1 MQRNPAPVT
10 TPVTLHAV
18 HIPTDREITAAFA
31 TRVHH
36 RRDEL
41 GLSLRA
47 LALRS
52 GVSHTMA
59 WAVEGRDR
67 HVSLVNAVK
76 LSIALESPLT
86 SLLEPVPCHVCLGH
100 PQPGM
105 TCNSCHRTTA
115 LT

>member
-1 MQRNPAPVT
+1 MQRKSATVT
-10 TPVTLHAV
+10 EPVTLHAA

-31 TRVHH
+31 IRVHH

-59 WAVEGRDR
+59 WAVEGSGR

-76 LSIALESPLT
+76 LSYALQTPLT
-86 SLLEPVPCHVCLGH
+86 GLIEPVPCHVCLGH
-100 PQPGM
+100 PPAGM
-105 TCNSCHRTTA
+105 SCNSCHRSTA
-115 LT
+115 A